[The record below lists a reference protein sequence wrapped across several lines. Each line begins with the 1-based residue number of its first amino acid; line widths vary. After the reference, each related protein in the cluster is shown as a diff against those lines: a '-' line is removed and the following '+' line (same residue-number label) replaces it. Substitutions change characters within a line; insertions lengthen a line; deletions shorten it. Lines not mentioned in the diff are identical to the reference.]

1 MSTHH
6 HHHEHHNKSSEALR
20 DFVIGMSDGLT
31 VPFALAAG
39 LAGAVDTTTLIVVA
53 GVAEIAAGT
62 VAMGLGGYMG
72 AKTEKEHYDA
82 EHRRE
87 TYEVAEL
94 THVEESETNDILRS
108 FGVPEEHLASV
119 TKGIMRD
126 PKKWVDFMMKFEL
139 GLEKPDPR
147 RIYQSPLIIGGA
159 YALGG
164 FIPLLP
170 YILFTHVSEAL
181 PVSCVMSL
189 IALFS
194 FGAFKGH
201 FTGQKML
208 RSALQTS
215 MIGALAAATAFA
227 IAKLVG

>member
-1 MSTHH
+1 MSHS

-39 LAGAVDTTTLIVVA
+39 LSGAVDSTTLIVVA

-82 EHRRE
+82 EEKRE
-87 TYEVAEL
+87 LREVEL
-94 THVEESETNDILRS
+94 VPHVEEKEVADIFRE
-108 FGVPEEHLASV
+108 FGVPEQQVPAV
-119 TKGIMRD
+119 VDAIKQNPQR
-126 PKKWVDFMMKFEL
+126 WVDFMMKFEL
-139 GLEKPDPR
+139 GLERPDPR

-159 YALGG
+159 YAMGG

-170 YILFTHVSEAL
+170 YILMNSVRDAL
-181 PVSCVMSL
+181 PVS
-189 IALFS
+189 IAMTLVALLV

-201 FTGQKML
+201 FTGQGRL
-208 RSALQTS
+208 RAALQTAA
-215 MIGALAAATAFA
+215 IGGTAAAVAFY
-227 IAKLVG
+227 IAKWIS